1 MIDIWEASKDG
12 PSRECR
18 FQSTWA
24 TCATNSI
31 SSSTTPSVLFSP
43 LPIRPSTFSSLV
55 STNVREVLAAS
66 LNQNIAPHR
75 TAPSRLS
82 GLDSP
87 SKPLKLRV
95 RALVPSCSQVTNY
108 DTVEDIFGEGWFRA
122 FIILSLYAFG
132 SGVMAFEILFLNSI
146 RRPYVSCG
154 PTMRNLCL

>member
-1 MIDIWEASKDG
+1 MIDTWAALKDG

-24 TCATNSI
+24 TSATSSI
-31 SSSTTPSVLFSP
+31 SSSTTPSVLFLPS
-43 LPIRPSTFSSLV
+43 PIRPSTFSSLV
-55 STNVREVLAAS
+55 STNVRGVLAAS
-66 LNQNIAPHR
+66 LNQNITPHQ

-82 GLDSP
+82 GLGTP
-87 SKPLKLRV
+87 SKPQKLRV
-95 RALVPSCSQVTNY
+95 RALVSSYSQVTNH

-132 SGVMAFEILFLNSI
+132 SGVMVFEILCLNSI

-154 PTMRNLCL
+154 PTMRDFCL